1 MARNKAIV
9 NREGSAL
16 RNATVMTFTGRFR
29 PASFRA
35 FAEDRARLLAL
46 DAAWGEA
53 APDRMVVAIAGQRD
67 FVDAFEMACSL
78 GPMDCLVHEVER
90 RDAGPAGIGSL

>member
-1 MARNKAIV
+1 MGGAA
-9 NREGSAL
+9 
-16 RNATVMTFTGRFR
+16 VMTFTGRFR

-53 APDRMVVAIAGQRD
+53 APDRIVVAVAGQRD
-67 FVDAFEMACSL
+67 FIDAFEMACSL
-78 GPMDCLVHEVER
+78 GPMDCLVHEIER
-90 RDAGPAGIGSL
+90 RETDSAGIATFERGHVDG